1 MPPTIS
7 CPGWQLWAGPPLMNI
22 NDGIRSEFQAQL
34 QEHTEI
40 VDLPVDRLWDSSDSH
55 DMILE
60 VSQAFGCLHVP
71 IAPPNPDAPRLRH
84 AIRDKALELIAPP
97 LPVLRH
103 RPGEIADL
111 VTYSQPM
118 GIRAIEPDFRQPCG
132 FGAEAEP
139 ADLEHAIDPEPHGVP
154 VVVLVITLT

>member
-34 QEHTEI
+34 QEHAEI

-84 AIRDKALELIAPP
+84 AIRDKALELIAPS
-97 LPVLRH
+97 LPVLR
-103 RPGEIADL
+103 PGPGKTPDL
-111 VTYSQPM
+111 VPDPQP
-118 GIRAIEPDFRQPCG
+118 GGSGAIEPDFRQPCG
-132 FGAEAEP
+132 LGAEAEP
-139 ADLEHAIDPEPHGVP
+139 ADLEHAID
-154 VVVLVITLT
+154 